1 MLNQGKTSQ
10 TSNFQISKMN
20 NKINNTNSKKV
31 TSFKF
36 SNKNDKKNEKEGL
49 KIIKKNLN
57 SLQQKIDIKKKNC
70 KTIIKQKNK
79 ITNNINFNNNLNNNN
94 LNNNKINNNNQNICS
109 SNCILPTN
117 DSDTKDED
125 KKLKKTFLE
134 NSKNEEMNLFYLGNL
149 FRTSNLKRTILI
161 DSNGNNNL
169 NIKKNLLNIEI
180 NDDIK
185 KKINN
190 PIKTSYGTY
199 THKKLESDNILFINN
214 LESKNIIDEN
224 EELRLK
230 EYGMI
235 FNLLND
241 NIEDMKSMF
250 NNSHIEKSKKKI
262 QKENINKNKENNII
276 FSEKEKDEIN
286 KIGLKKNIST
296 EIINGKSFLESCFQD
311 DFYISLANNNLNNN
325 LNNNYSFEFSSVIT
339 NNNNSINDKT
349 RNAFNLNDDLEKTEC
364 EIYNYDDEN
373 YINKLKNSNF
383 NPRFLIDKKANK
395 MNHFSKTKTEKCII
409 Y

>member
-180 NDDIK
+180 NDDI
-185 KKINN
+185 
-190 PIKTSYGTY
+190 
-199 THKKLESDNILFINN
+199 
-214 LESKNIIDEN
+214 
-224 EELRLK
+224 
-230 EYGMI
+230 
-235 FNLLND
+235 
-241 NIEDMKSMF
+241 
-250 NNSHIEKSKKKI
+250 
-262 QKENINKNKENNII
+262 
-276 FSEKEKDEIN
+276 
-286 KIGLKKNIST
+286 
-296 EIINGKSFLESCFQD
+296 
-311 DFYISLANNNLNNN
+311 
-325 LNNNYSFEFSSVIT
+325 
-339 NNNNSINDKT
+339 
-349 RNAFNLNDDLEKTEC
+349 
-364 EIYNYDDEN
+364 
-373 YINKLKNSNF
+373 
-383 NPRFLIDKKANK
+383 
-395 MNHFSKTKTEKCII
+395 
-409 Y
+409 